1 MNVERWR
8 RRSIPAP
15 KPGLQT
21 ISRVD
26 SSAEEPLLGDV
37 KKPRVLSKAF
47 RSLSNPSLESLS
59 LSSSTKTPTQ
69 TKRLS
74 KTPSNSSSMM
84 DRIHRR
90 RHSKDSVY
98 TAPTLE
104 RPASPMDQPFNSME
118 ILEQGY
124 LRADVSLLKARS
136 EYLVLADQC
145 LVKFNSA
152 EAAKSFF
159 PQLHTDK
166 FAGTDVSGPQLNSTK
181 PTVGLE
187 TRLEIPLRSIVAVFN
202 EEGSSPRFGIE
213 VWWHS
218 PWPRLGY
225 CKTQFF
231 FGLPKERDT
240 WMASIHRACRTRLRK
255 APVSDAIPEN
265 VKTRINHIVAGAEL
279 GTEDGVCQNLIFPVA
294 RRSVGQAPKANTAE
308 EMQTLVDGPL
318 FYLVIGPCM
327 CYFVEVL
334 RSDYN
339 TAAGELRVK
348 AMSFGT
354 VSLTRFKAS
363 VASYEHRFVMSFRS
377 PFERESRLDL
387 ASVHY
392 RRIIEALTKVD
403 RILKP
408 MWPQHFQQTIFDVK
422 GLPPPLHLTSGNDLG
437 GLERSLHAYCTAF
450 QVQTPLWAIEW
461 NTPNQP
467 AFRLVPLPT
476 GAYSP
481 LQLLAVFRALR
492 YNSFFKAISLRNV
505 DLSPLAGKNDYHQFG
520 DSIVHTS
527 LNGMLCCCWM
537 FSPY

>member
-1 MNVERWR
+1 
-8 RRSIPAP
+8 
-15 KPGLQT
+15 
-21 ISRVD
+21 
-26 SSAEEPLLGDV
+26 
-37 KKPRVLSKAF
+37 
-47 RSLSNPSLESLS
+47 
-59 LSSSTKTPTQ
+59 
-69 TKRLS
+69 
-74 KTPSNSSSMM
+74 
-84 DRIHRR
+84 
-90 RHSKDSVY
+90 
-98 TAPTLE
+98 
-104 RPASPMDQPFNSME
+104 
-118 ILEQGY
+118 
-124 LRADVSLLKARS
+124 
-136 EYLVLADQC
+136 
-145 LVKFNSA
+145 
-152 EAAKSFF
+152 
-159 PQLHTDK
+159 
-166 FAGTDVSGPQLNSTK
+166 
-181 PTVGLE
+181 
-187 TRLEIPLRSIVAVFN
+187 
-202 EEGSSPRFGIE
+202 
-213 VWWHS
+213 
-218 PWPRLGY
+218 
-225 CKTQFF
+225 
-231 FGLPKERDT
+231 
-240 WMASIHRACRTRLRK
+240 
-255 APVSDAIPEN
+255 
-265 VKTRINHIVAGAEL
+265 
-279 GTEDGVCQNLIFPVA
+279 
-294 RRSVGQAPKANTAE
+294 
-308 EMQTLVDGPL
+308 
-318 FYLVIGPCM
+318 M

-527 LNGMLCCCWM
+527 LNGTLIPAEMYELLQEASVLSRELHALTFASDSIRSLDLTRAFGARSQKPAQSSANEHAKHLRLSSELMSPLLMLMRAQKCHCQSILFRGNLLAPSEVDDLANTLLLEGVCIRRLDLANCGLGESGLSKLWTGLSGQAATLEVLDTSNNQGTVKFEVIRSTLSQLRAIRKLHIAGNTRVDSDASLLSASAM
-537 FSPY
+537 SSWSLQELDMSGIMVRHL